1 MRIVFGL
8 KCEDMVAK
16 YIAGHHEMSMTAW
29 LRAVEAWPE
38 IIELLQE
45 TDNERALKGRQRALD
60 RAASAE
66 VVGKMPNPAAREPKV
81 RWCKRTSKR
90 VRREREMVREKAR
103 QLRAELGMPLSA
115 ELGRPI

>member
-1 MRIVFGL
+1 MAGSGRGSHSVISHMTIGPLSDERRSRGLSPDDMRIVFGL

-60 RAASAE
+60 LDPPAKQAIAA
-66 VVGKMPNPAAREPKV
+66 
-81 RWCKRTSKR
+81 
-90 VRREREMVREKAR
+90 
-103 QLRAELGMPLSA
+103 
-115 ELGRPI
+115 